1 VVYVLGVAAAVLL
14 AVGFVL
20 QQHAAE
26 QEPPSLRLSPHLL
39 LDLLRRPLWLT
50 GIASM
55 VGGQVLGAVAL
66 SFGAV
71 ALVEPLLAAN
81 LLFALPMAAVYH
93 RRRLRGA
100 DFLGALVLV
109 AGLAIF
115 VVASQPD
122 GGSPRAPGLAAWVVV
137 FAALAVV
144 VALLLVVQRGKGAVA
159 TAGLLATG
167 AGLLFGMQDTLTQAA
182 DGLIARGLL
191 ALLVSWVPY
200 VILIIAV
207 CGLLLSQSAFGVAP
221 LSASLP
227 AITVTE
233 PLLGI
238 TLGIALYGEHV
249 RTSPL
254 ALVGEVLG
262 LAAVVGGI
270 IILGRSPLVTGEL
283 HRIDETG

>member
-1 VVYVLGVAAAVLL
+1 MVYVLGVAAAVLL

-55 VGGQVLGAVAL
+55 VGGQVLGAVAF

-81 LLFALPMAAVYH
+81 LLFALPMVAVYH

-191 ALLVSWVPY
+191 ALLVSWVPLRHPDHRG
-200 VILIIAV
+200 VRSPALTECVRGGTAV
-207 CGLLLSQSAFGVAP
+207 GIVARDHRDRAAAGYHFGDRAVRRTRANQ
-221 LSASLP
+221 P
-227 AITVTE
+227 AR
-233 PLLGI
+233 PRRG
-238 TLGIALYGEHV
+238 GARARCRRRRHHHS
-249 RTSPL
+249 R
-254 ALVGEVLG
+254 A
-262 LAAVVGGI
+262 LAAG
-270 IILGRSPLVTGEL
+270 
-283 HRIDETG
+283 HR